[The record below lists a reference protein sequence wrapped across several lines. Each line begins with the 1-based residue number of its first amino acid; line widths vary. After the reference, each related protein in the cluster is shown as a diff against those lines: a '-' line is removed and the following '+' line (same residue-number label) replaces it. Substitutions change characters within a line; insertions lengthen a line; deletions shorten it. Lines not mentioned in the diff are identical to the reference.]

1 MFIRIIGSF
10 NAIDHIDPRDVSRIF
25 TDLSGL
31 EAITATSS
39 NPLCDKTE
47 RIVGRPILPVPQTVT
62 FSAMVV
68 PLY

>member
-10 NAIDHIDPRDVSRIF
+10 NASDRIDSRDVSRIF

-47 RIVGRPILPVPQTVT
+47 RIVGCPILLYP
-62 FSAMVV
+62 AMST
-68 PLY
+68 